1 MGRGYYGRISV
12 LLLLPY
18 LYYRLGDFWASFHV
32 TMAKF
37 RVQNQT
43 ILLLARVII
52 GAVVEGALDVR
63 TSTKAAL
70 LSPAATH
77 CQSSNQTDARPC

>member
-18 LYYRLGDFWASFHV
+18 LYYRLGDFGASFHV

-37 RVQNQT
+37 RLQNQT
-43 ILLLARVII
+43 TLLLARVII
-52 GAVVEGALDVR
+52 GEAVTGALDVR

-70 LSPAATH
+70 LSTAATH